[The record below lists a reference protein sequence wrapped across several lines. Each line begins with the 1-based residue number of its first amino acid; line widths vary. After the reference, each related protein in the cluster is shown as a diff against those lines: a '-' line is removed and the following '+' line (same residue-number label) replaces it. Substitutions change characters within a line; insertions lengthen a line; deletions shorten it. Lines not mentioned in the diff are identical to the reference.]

1 VIVVGILLGAAYGAL
16 LARRREGSN
25 LDMLH
30 YGGIYAILF
39 GVLAVFLQI
48 GLGRFLS

>member
-1 VIVVGILLGAAYGAL
+1 MIVAGVLLGAAYGAL

-30 YGGIYAILF
+30 YAGIYAVLF

-48 GLGRFLS
+48 GLGRMLT

>member
-1 VIVVGILLGAAYGAL
+1 MILVGLLLGAAYGAL

-25 LDMLH
+25 LDMVH
-30 YGGIYAILF
+30 YAGIYAILF

-48 GLGRFLS
+48 GLGRFVT